1 MDTCDWDQD
10 DPTIKNPVQCL
21 ATFSR
26 AGICCPGN
34 HCLSNR
40 RSGLQTIAILR
51 SKVGEWFRSAHIEV
65 IFSGAANAVCKNTR
79 TMSGAGA
86 AKSQL
91 NAFYQRCKAPIP
103 NYECKSSGQGFKCT
117 IICPSVHTSEGSIE
131 LQIFSG
137 KGPTKKGSQAAAAAE
152 AVKFLQDQPLFA
164 AKKPFSESLW
174 ETVKSNLSDQVL

>member
-1 MDTCDWDQD
+1 
-10 DPTIKNPVQCL
+10 
-21 ATFSR
+21 
-26 AGICCPGN
+26 
-34 HCLSNR
+34 
-40 RSGLQTIAILR
+40 
-51 SKVGEWFRSAHIEV
+51 
-65 IFSGAANAVCKNTR
+65 
-79 TMSGAGA
+79 MSGSGA

-117 IICPSVHTSEGSIE
+117 IICPSVHTSEGSVE

-137 KGPTKKGSQAAAAAE
+137 KGPTKKASQAAAAAE